1 MKFKKYIYDNS
12 KIKQGDIFYTSW
24 GYDQT
29 NIDYYKV
36 KKLIGK
42 SSVELVSIESKID
55 YEKSNQYTD
64 AVLPYPAAEGK
75 AMKKKVKYAYWDDFK
90 EARIKIN
97 ECANAY
103 FWDGQPKMQTNAYY
117 GR

>member
-1 MKFKKYIYDNS
+1 
-12 KIKQGDIFYTSW
+12 
-24 GYDQT
+24 
-29 NIDYYKV
+29 
-36 KKLIGK
+36 
-42 SSVELVSIESKID
+42 
-55 YEKSNQYTD
+55 
-64 AVLPYPAAEGK
+64 
-75 AMKKKVKYAYWDDFK
+75 MKKKVKYAYWDDFK